1 MGHEETMQREVRR
14 EARRWEGVRALILLG
29 RGGERERAS
38 VKRRARRARCG
49 AFVSRAVLAVALLC
63 PAPCSPCCCPA
74 FCQFLPC
81 RDSWG
86 PRPTPCPASA
96 PRGQSRATP
105 RLSNLGCCDELRLP
119 IAVAVC
125 LREYRR
131 RLQALRGDETGSGGE
146 ARLDDDDDGVPG
158 EDDETVLGA
167 APLDDAEVDSPAL
180 AFDRSSI
187 QVLEEVTFVPSKLG
201 VVAQW
206 LQTLVSGSKEP
217 LFTAPAPTGV
227 RVAEGSAVRACC

>member
-1 MGHEETMQREVRR
+1 
-14 EARRWEGVRALILLG
+14 
-29 RGGERERAS
+29 
-38 VKRRARRARCG
+38 
-49 AFVSRAVLAVALLC
+49 VSSAEHAVLAVALLC
-63 PAPCSPCCCPA
+63 PAPCSPWRCCVPHRA
-74 FCQFLPC
+74 RRVAVLLSASFCRAATP
-81 RDSWG
+81 G
-86 PRPTPCPASA
+86 APRPTPCPASA

-187 QVLEEVTFVPSKLG
+187 QVLEEVTFCAQQTGGGRPVATDAGLG
-201 VVAQW
+201 IQGALVYCPGTDRCACSGGFRSARLLLKHWDPAGGRLRIASAQ
-206 LQTLVSGSKEP
+206 KD
-217 LFTAPAPTGV
+217 
-227 RVAEGSAVRACC
+227 

>member
-1 MGHEETMQREVRR
+1 M
-14 EARRWEGVRALILLG
+14 LFG

-38 VKRRARRARCG
+38 VKRRERRARRG
-49 AFVSRAVLAVALLC
+49 AVVSRAVLAVALLC

-74 FCQFLPC
+74 FCQFLPF

-86 PRPTPCPASA
+86 PRPTPCPPASV

-105 RLSNLGCCDELRLP
+105 RPSNLGCGDELRLP
-119 IAVAVC
+119 IAGAAC
-125 LREYRR
+125 WREYRR
-131 RLQALRGDETGSGGE
+131 RLQALRGDETGLGGE

-167 APLDDAEVDSPAL
+167 PPLDDAEVDSPAQ

-206 LQTLVSGSKEP
+206 LQKMVWGSKEN

-227 RVAEGSAVRACC
+227 RVAEDSAAVRAYC